1 MPAWYSVILLYSLE
15 NVLRKMKV
23 RKALWALAVW
33 INFFKKRE
41 SSWSNIKYYFYK
53 FKLLREFDDQET
65 TALYKQFIDYK
76 IVKPNEF
83 LSIAL

>member
-1 MPAWYSVILLYSLE
+1 
-15 NVLRKMKV
+15 MKV

-33 INFFKKRE
+33 INFFKKLE

-65 TALYKQFIDYK
+65 TVLYKQFIDYK
-76 IVKPNEF
+76 TVKPNEF